1 MHRHGEPLV
10 DIWIGDA
17 GAAGPWGPDTGS
29 IVFSATKGIAAAVI
43 HRLADRGLI
52 DYAAP
57 VAEYWPEFAANGKDR
72 ITVREMLSHRAGL
85 SGLPPIARG
94 LDDILDHRLME
105 ERLAAAKPDHLL
117 GIPTYHA
124 LTFGWLCAGLARA
137 VTGRGMGELFRTEI
151 SEPLGTN
158 GIHLG
163 RPAPGS
169 ATRVASMAGNKLE
182 LVGAPYA
189 AMFLG
194 RAYGIPGAAGAAARA
209 LFLPGL
215 EILLDGDNPPILDT
229 ELGAGNGV
237 CTATGL
243 ATLYGALANEGMVN
257 GYRFLSPKTVK
268 ALRKVESYRLD
279 HALFYIPMLWHMG
292 YHSLPMPG
300 ARAGLGHI
308 GLGGSF
314 GWADPRSGLSVGFV
328 HNRLGVN
335 TLSADQMAASWVLPL
350 AVRGSRATR
359 RTTTTATPRAA

>member
-1 MHRHGEPLV
+1 MHRHGETLV
-10 DIWIGDA
+10 DIWTGDA
-17 GAAGPWGPDTGS
+17 GAAGSWGHDTGS
-29 IVFSATKGIAAAVI
+29 IVFSATKGIAATVI

-52 DYAAP
+52 DYDAP
-57 VAEYWPEFAANGKDR
+57 VAEYWPEFGASGKDR
-72 ITVREMLSHRAGL
+72 ITVRQLLSHRAGL
-85 SGLPPIARG
+85 SGLPTIARG
-94 LDDILDHRLME
+94 LDEILDHRLME
-105 ERLAAAKPDHLL
+105 ERLAASKPDHLL

-124 LTFGWLCAGLARA
+124 LTFGWLCGGLARA
-137 VTGRGMGELFRTEI
+137 ITGRSMAELFRTEI
-151 SEPLGTN
+151 CEPLGTD

-169 ATRVASMAGNKLE
+169 TTRVATLAGNRLE

-194 RAYGIPGAAGAAARA
+194 RAYGLPGAAGAAARA

-215 EILLDGDNPPILDT
+215 EVLLDGDNPPILDT
-229 ELGAGNGV
+229 ELAAGNGI

-243 ATLYGALANEGMVN
+243 ATLYGAIASEGMVN
-257 GYRFLSPKTVK
+257 GRRFLSPQTIK
-268 ALRKVESYRLD
+268 AMRKVESYHLD

-328 HNRLGVN
+328 HNRLGMN
-335 TLSADQMAASWVLPL
+335 TLSADQMASAWVLPL
-350 AVRGSRATR
+350 AVRGARAAR
-359 RTTTTATPRAA
+359 RTTAVSTRHAA